1 MVESVY
7 EEDNLLF
14 DWMHA
19 VVVVVVA
26 GGIVKLCT
34 TVDVIKSKRVIVV
47 RSMSSNRI
55 WIGLSGFK
63 RFILVAMVI
72 QYYDILLYRLKV
84 WRQDKFSRS
93 SILLCIS
100 K

>member
-1 MVESVY
+1 MYV
-7 EEDNLLF
+7 
-14 DWMHA
+14 

-93 SILLCIS
+93 SILQCIS